1 MGGALLQRVNR
12 DTQEYALKCSY
23 AQVNGKEI
31 KVQKNP
37 LELDANGNTRISFK
51 KSKYGK
57 QMLVKE
63 NGVFKSYSQSE
74 APQLPDELVTVFENG
89 EIKKQYTFDE
99 IKKRAII

>member
-1 MGGALLQRVNR
+1 
-12 DTQEYALKCSY
+12 LKCSY

-31 KVQKNP
+31 NVQKNP
-37 LELDANGNTRISFK
+37 LELDANGNTRVSFK

-57 QMLVKE
+57 QVLVKE
-63 NGVFKSYSQSE
+63 NDVFKSYAQSE

-99 IKKRAII
+99 IKKRAIL